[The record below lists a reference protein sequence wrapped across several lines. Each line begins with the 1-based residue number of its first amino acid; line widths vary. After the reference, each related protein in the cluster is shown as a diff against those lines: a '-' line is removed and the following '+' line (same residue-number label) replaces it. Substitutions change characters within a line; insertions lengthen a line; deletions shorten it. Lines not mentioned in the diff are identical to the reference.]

1 MLKLGGYMESKIRIA
16 IIDSG
21 IDLEHPLF
29 SGDHIMTLNI
39 DGSSNADDMVGHG
52 TAIYSILRKAL
63 PLDRVEFYCLKIEWT
78 EYGID
83 IDSIIQA
90 IDILIQDV
98 HVDIVNMS
106 FGINISDKLDELYK
120 KSKILAE
127 SGTIIVSAF
136 DNYGAISYPAAFEH
150 VIGVVSSN
158 RCHKI
163 TDYEFFD
170 DEFIN
175 LAAKGGIQRVAWN
188 NHKYVTAS
196 GNSFACAH
204 VTAQIAQLMLKGV
217 CRKDHILNK
226 LRDQAIMVHSFGEVS
241 TSNTEKMFA
250 IKKAILFPFNKE
262 MHSLIRYYEML
273 DFEIDGIYD
282 TKYTGTVG
290 ATTTHLLK
298 DKRLKDI
305 LVENVSEINWSNDFD
320 TLILGH
326 TDELSNL
333 TFQVDIKQKI
343 LSDALRYN
351 KNIYSFDDIYDLFD
365 KQYQNKIFCPRVL
378 NSNVPPNRLGKLH
391 RISKPIL
398 GVFGTSSKQGK
409 FTLQLELRKLLSA
422 DGYKI
427 GQIGTEPNALL
438 FGMDYVFPMGYNA
451 SVYIQENDTIRYLN
465 DLMHRLCTTSNDII
479 IVGAQ
484 SGTIP
489 YDFGNISQM
498 NIAQHLFLL
507 GTQPDA
513 VVLCVNAFDDYEYIK
528 RTIKYIE
535 CCAECKVISIVV
547 FPMTMTANWS
557 NEYGAQI
564 PLPSDTYAT
573 FKKNLS
579 DYFKISVYK
588 LGDKKDMINLKN
600 DIISFF
606 R

>member
-1 MLKLGGYMESKIRIA
+1 MESKIRIA

-29 SGDHIMTLNI
+29 SGDHIITLNI
-39 DGSSNADDMVGHG
+39 DGSSNANDMVGHG
-52 TAIYSILRKAL
+52 TAIYSILRKVL

-90 IDILIQDV
+90 IDILIQDL

-398 GVFGTSSKQGK
+398 GVFGTSSQQGK
-409 FTLQLELRKLLSA
+409 FSLQISLKKRLELL
-422 DGYKI
+422 GYNV
-427 GQIGTEPNALL
+427 GTVGTEPHSLL
-438 FGMDYVFPMGYNA
+438 FDFDVIFPMGYN
-451 SVYIQENDTIRYLN
+451 STVDLENGEIVLYLN
-465 DLMHRLCTTSNDII
+465 DKMNELCLNGKEII
-479 IVGAQ
+479 LTASQAQ
-484 SGTIP
+484 SIP
-489 YDFGNISQM
+489 YYCNNLLEFPSMQYHF
-498 NIAQHLFLL
+498 AL
-507 GTQPDA
+507 GTKADA
-513 VVLCVNAFDDYEYIK
+513 IILCVNHYDELPYIRNSIYTLMGLTDAKIIAFVIYPLTYDIEKNGISSQLK
-528 RTIKYIE
+528 RKITQEEFEQKKAMLLKE
-535 CCAECKVISIVV
+535 
-547 FPMTMTANWS
+547 FN
-557 NEYGAQI
+557 I
-564 PLPSDTYAT
+564 P
-573 FKKNLS
+573 
-579 DYFKISVYK
+579 VYK
-588 LGDKKDMINLKN
+588 LGEEHHIDDLCQR
-600 DIISFF
+600 IIDFF
-606 R
+606 